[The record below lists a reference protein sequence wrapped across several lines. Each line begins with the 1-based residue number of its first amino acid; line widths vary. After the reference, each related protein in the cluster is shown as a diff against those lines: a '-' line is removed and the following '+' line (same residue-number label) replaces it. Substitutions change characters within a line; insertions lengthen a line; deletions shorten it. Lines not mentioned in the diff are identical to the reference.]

1 MKLVVIFIIGIVAC
15 QDMFAEY
22 KAKMINQ
29 LNSVRFNVKVNTLNA
44 RALQMRILCLSNPR
58 LICYYLIN

>member
-29 LNSVRFNVKVNTLNA
+29 LNSVRFNVKVNKLNA
-44 RALQMRILCLSNPR
+44 RALQMKILYLSNPR